1 MDRISELRSA
11 DDATVVLIGSTA
23 RGKRTWRSDIDIL
36 FITPKP
42 MRRWIT
48 SPELHLHMETR
59 KSFVKKLE
67 SRDDFAAW
75 AIRFG
80 RVLSDKAG
88 WWADVSSTPAARKWP
103 DSSEKWHFAAR
114 RLRMAIELTSMD
126 DLDAAE
132 EELLTSASHVARAL
146 LLERHV
152 FPLSRPE
159 LSSQLRELIADS
171 QLAKNLDVLIEGGLD
186 RMALK
191 AIAEQLDA
199 RIEEH
204 QHA

>member
-1 MDRISELRSA
+1 MDRISELPCA

-23 RGKRTWRSDIDIL
+23 RGRRTWRSDIDIL

-42 MRRWIT
+42 MRRWTT

-59 KSFVKKLE
+59 RGFVRKLE
-67 SRDDFAAW
+67 SGDDFAAW

-80 RVLSDKAG
+80 KVLSDKAG
-88 WWADVSSTPAARKWP
+88 WWAEVSSMPAARNWP
-103 DSSEKWHFAAR
+103 DSSKKWHLAAR
-114 RLRMAIELTSMD
+114 RLRMAIELIDMD

-132 EELLTSASHVARAL
+132 EELLTSASHVARAV

-159 LSSQLRELIADS
+159 ISSQLRELTTDPR
-171 QLAKNLDVLIEGGLD
+171 LARNLDVMIEGGLD
-186 RMALK
+186 RRALK

-199 RIEEH
+199 RLDEH
-204 QHA
+204 ENG